1 MLGAILGAAGAIG
14 SQLLA
19 NSAAKSQQ
27 NMQLKFAQKGIQW
40 RVADANKAGVHPL
53 YALGANTT
61 SYSPVSVGTPDLGA
75 MGQGIGDAIDRVSTG
90 GERAG
95 SAALERLALERA
107 GLENDLLRANIAR
120 TRVGTV
126 REATPPAPN
135 LIPTTSV
142 DPQQLTG
149 VNMGRRVDSNPYWSD
164 AQNIEDRYGDSEIL
178 SMLSALGIG
187 AADAYW
193 NMYRPGMGVKRPFRN
208 PNLIGK

>member
-1 MLGAILGAAGAIG
+1 MLGDILGAIGGVASSFI
-14 SQLLA
+14 SA
-19 NSAAKSQQ
+19 NSASKQMD
-27 NMQLKFAQKGIQW
+27 MQKKFAQKGIQW
-40 RVADANKAGVHPL
+40 RVADATKAGIHPL

-75 MGQGIGDAIDRVSTG
+75 MGQGIGDAIDRVSTS

-149 VNMGRRVDSNPYWSD
+149 INLGHRVDSNPYFSD

-178 SMLSALGIG
+178 SMLSALAIG
-187 AADAYW
+187 AGDTYW

-208 PNLIGK
+208 PNLMGK